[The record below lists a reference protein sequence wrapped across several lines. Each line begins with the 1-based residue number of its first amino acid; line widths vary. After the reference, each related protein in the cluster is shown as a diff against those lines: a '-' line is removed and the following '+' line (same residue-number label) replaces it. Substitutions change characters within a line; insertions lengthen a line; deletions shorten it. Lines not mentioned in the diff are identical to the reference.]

1 MKYNRLPITDYLE
14 NVFFFCYARSGNP
27 ILCSIRPQSRPLIQ
41 EMLSI
46 EQVIL
51 DAFIGL
57 KRSRFLESLA
67 LLLILLLVLSNMNT
81 DDFTILFTD
90 YLMLVYGFKLAG
102 KNVYELKL
110 DFCA

>member
-1 MKYNRLPITDYLE
+1 MCFSFVMLE
-14 NVFFFCYARSGNP
+14 AEIQYCTLLDRKVE
-27 ILCSIRPQSRPLIQ
+27 PLIQ

-81 DDFTILFTD
+81 DDFTILFND